1 MCLKLCLTILFVLC
15 CCCGKGQNEVAVEN
29 DSILMAYYKKCKANL
44 DSPIALDMCDTL
56 FVRSEKAGNRRLM
69 AIAKCLKLDYY
80 YYKNDEENILKSV
93 KEAKLISRKYNQLKY
108 YYFAWGSRLII
119 YYLKQNKANI
129 ALYEVKKMLQEAR
142 KDNYMRGVAECYR
155 CMANIYLT
163 QDNYRLAYDN
173 FKKTIEI
180 VEENNIA
187 DINIPSYYAS
197 LAQAAVELKRWDE
210 AKEALEKGLLLAQT
224 DYQSFTTRKAYA
236 LYYIK
241 KGQLNEAWKYIQ
253 DIEKLFIQNK
263 DMATYIMGLYYLKE
277 TYYSVAGQYSEA
289 LKMVDAMMNDSTP
302 IRSKYMDY
310 KLVREQGNIYWK
322 MGDKLKAAEFYYDY
336 IAATDSVRTKELQNS
351 ATEFSSILELE
362 QLKNERNELQLS
374 VQKDQLHTVYLVLIF
389 VVLFWIMGGILFF
402 RIYKLNKRLKASE
415 LIVNKQNKDLK
426 IFADELMKA
435 KERAEYA
442 SMMKTTFIQNM
453 SHEIRTPLNS
463 IVGFSQLL
471 VDIYQDNQETK
482 EFVSIIEVNSANLL
496 RLINDVLDISFL
508 DQSEEVPYDKVE
520 DINVSCLSG
529 IEAVRTLVHEGVELE
544 FRPSVERCL
553 IKTNPGR
560 VSQILIYLLQNAA
573 KFTDKGSIVLDYE
586 LNRNEREII
595 YRITD
600 TGKGIPADKQEYV
613 FERFTKLDDF
623 TQGTGLGLSICRLIA
638 EKLGGTLVVD
648 KEYTVGCRFILTLP
662 LIEV

>member
-1 MCLKLCLTILFVLC
+1 M
-15 CCCGKGQNEVAVEN
+15 EN

-210 AKEALEKGLLLAQT
+210 AKEALEKGILLAQT

-263 DMATYIMGLYYLKE
+263 NMVTYIMGLYYLKE

-322 MGDKLKAAEFYYDY
+322 MGDKLKAAEFYYD
-336 IAATDSVRTKELQNS
+336 
-351 ATEFSSILELE
+351 
-362 QLKNERNELQLS
+362 
-374 VQKDQLHTVYLVLIF
+374 
-389 VVLFWIMGGILFF
+389 
-402 RIYKLNKRLKASE
+402 
-415 LIVNKQNKDLK
+415 
-426 IFADELMKA
+426 
-435 KERAEYA
+435 
-442 SMMKTTFIQNM
+442 
-453 SHEIRTPLNS
+453 
-463 IVGFSQLL
+463 
-471 VDIYQDNQETK
+471 
-482 EFVSIIEVNSANLL
+482 
-496 RLINDVLDISFL
+496 
-508 DQSEEVPYDKVE
+508 
-520 DINVSCLSG
+520 
-529 IEAVRTLVHEGVELE
+529 
-544 FRPSVERCL
+544 
-553 IKTNPGR
+553 
-560 VSQILIYLLQNAA
+560 
-573 KFTDKGSIVLDYE
+573 
-586 LNRNEREII
+586 
-595 YRITD
+595 
-600 TGKGIPADKQEYV
+600 
-613 FERFTKLDDF
+613 
-623 TQGTGLGLSICRLIA
+623 
-638 EKLGGTLVVD
+638 
-648 KEYTVGCRFILTLP
+648 
-662 LIEV
+662 

>member
-15 CCCGKGQNEVAVEN
+15 CCCGKGQNEVVVEN

-210 AKEALEKGLLLAQT
+210 AKEALEKG
-224 DYQSFTTRKAYA
+224 
-236 LYYIK
+236 
-241 KGQLNEAWKYIQ
+241 QLNEAWKYIQ

-263 DMATYIMGLYYLKE
+263 NMVTYIMGLYYLKE

-362 QLKNERNELQLS
+362 QLKNERTELQLS

-389 VVLFWIMGGILFF
+389 VVLDNEWKSVL
-402 RIYKLNKRLKASE
+402 S
-415 LIVNKQNKDLK
+415 DL
-426 IFADELMKA
+426 
-435 KERAEYA
+435 
-442 SMMKTTFIQNM
+442 
-453 SHEIRTPLNS
+453 
-463 IVGFSQLL
+463 
-471 VDIYQDNQETK
+471 
-482 EFVSIIEVNSANLL
+482 
-496 RLINDVLDISFL
+496 
-508 DQSEEVPYDKVE
+508 
-520 DINVSCLSG
+520 
-529 IEAVRTLVHEGVELE
+529 
-544 FRPSVERCL
+544 
-553 IKTNPGR
+553 
-560 VSQILIYLLQNAA
+560 
-573 KFTDKGSIVLDYE
+573 
-586 LNRNEREII
+586 
-595 YRITD
+595 
-600 TGKGIPADKQEYV
+600 
-613 FERFTKLDDF
+613 
-623 TQGTGLGLSICRLIA
+623 
-638 EKLGGTLVVD
+638 
-648 KEYTVGCRFILTLP
+648 
-662 LIEV
+662 